1 MTFAKLISRFFI
13 CAFNKFRNALDR
25 INASCYERGCLTD
38 ANLNL
43 LSSVNVDSLD
53 SLSDFPHD
61 DSVELHQLREDFNH
75 LKQVNNSLI
84 DTLSALSTSSVS
96 SVRQSSSTPLD
107 DDDDSVS
114 LLPLTSP
121 DFQKAVNPLLQ
132 FCS

>member
-1 MTFAKLISRFFI
+1 M
-13 CAFNKFRNALDR
+13 DQ
-25 INASCYERGCLTD
+25 INASQEERGRPTN
-38 ANLNL
+38 ANFNL
-43 LSSVNVDSLD
+43 ISSVRVDSLD

-61 DSVELHQLREDFNH
+61 DSIELHQLWEDFNH

-84 DTLSALSTSSVS
+84 DTLSALSTSLLS
-96 SVRQSSSTPLD
+96 SVCQSSSIPLD

-121 DFQKAVNPLLQ
+121 DFQKAVNQLLQ

>member
-1 MTFAKLISRFFI
+1 MI
-13 CAFNKFRNALDR
+13 NKFCNTLDR
-25 INASCYERGCLTD
+25 INTSRVKRGRSTD

-53 SLSDFPHD
+53 SLSDFPQD

-75 LKQVNNSLI
+75 LKQVNDSLI
-84 DTLSALSTSSVS
+84 DTLSALSTSLVS
-96 SVRQSSSTPLD
+96 SVRQSSSTPSD

-114 LLPLTSP
+114 SLPLTSP
-121 DFQKAVNPLLQ
+121 DFQKAVNQLLQ